1 VIGKQGK
8 GFKTAGDDGRK
19 AEFKQ
24 DKSFR
29 SDYGYKWEPKG
40 EEATLWNGWKSHGL
54 KPAYEPILMA
64 MKPNEGSYANN
75 ALKYGVAGLNIDG
88 GRIGTEEE
96 IGRDNRNI
104 KHSPLAPKDGWN
116 ENSMKGLD
124 RRGLA
129 KGRFPANIILDEEVA
144 RLLDEQSGVLCSK
157 LGKDT
162 RKYVNPFTPNLKEDN
177 YENINE
183 VSRFK
188 GDSGG
193 ASRFFYCAKAS
204 KSERNRGCE
213 KLEEKARANIN
224 KMMGEAGDFKTG
236 SGNLRTVK
244 FKNNHPTVKP
254 LALMKYFCT
263 ITKSPTGGIVLDP
276 FAGSG
281 TTLMACK
288 ETCRKYIGIEI
299 DKEYFKIAQ
308 CRLGSDRGSFI
319 LNDTLKDW

>member
-88 GRIGTEEE
+88 GRIG
-96 IGRDNRNI
+96 INDNDPNRRTAEHLTYGKSNDTFLGAL
-104 KHSPLAPKDGWN
+104 S
-116 ENSMKGLD
+116 S
-124 RRGLA
+124 RRGDYHPQ
-129 KGRFPANIILDEEVA
+129 GRFPANVILDEEAGVM
-144 RLLDEQSGVLCSK
+144 LDEQSGNCRSSGIFNRDLNAKNNWTPKGNGCSDK
-157 LGKDT
+157 MYNDT
-162 RKYVNPFTPNLKEDN
+162 
-177 YENINE
+177 
-183 VSRFK
+183 
-188 GDSGG
+188 GG

-204 KSERNRGCE
+204 KSERDRGCE
-213 KLEEKARANIN
+213 RLEGKYNDDSRKDKNAIGCNNPNNR
-224 KMMGEAGDFKTG
+224 
-236 SGNLRTVK
+236 SGTAKQNH
-244 FKNNHPTVKP
+244 HPTVKP
-254 LALMKYFCT
+254 LALMKYLCT

-276 FAGSG
+276 FCGSG

-288 ETCRKYIGIEI
+288 ETGRKYIGIEI

-308 CRLGSDRGSFI
+308 CRLGSDRSSFI
-319 LNDTLKDW
+319 LNDIL